1 MLTRPEQSA
10 TIALQ
15 ALVDELGAPDV
26 AIPDNGPKPA
36 IPRGAPTP
44 ELLATTVA
52 AVLPDNAVIVDESV
66 EFAALR
72 DCVHAAAGAS
82 LRELVAFDVYRGSGI
97 ESSRKSVGLGLILQ
111 EKDRTLTDEET
122 DRVIAAVRVALT
134 RGFGAT
140 FRE

>member
-1 MLTRPEQSA
+1 MLFRSVVFEIDYAAAFAVRRPSFSEVSRFPQVRRD
-10 TIALQ
+10 L
-15 ALVDELGAPDV
+15 
-26 AIPDNGPKPA
+26 
-36 IPRGAPTP
+36 
-44 ELLATTVA
+44 
-52 AVLPDNAVIVDESV
+52 AVIVDESV